1 MIIPRNYIVR
11 TVSGSSEILWE
22 FHRGDHVWMAPG
34 VGWTGEVLRLP
45 ESSRTAGSDG
55 KDRGPR
61 DPILWG
67 FLFWGKHVSVHAV
80 GYVGCY

>member
-1 MIIPRNYIVR
+1 
-11 TVSGSSEILWE
+11 
-22 FHRGDHVWMAPG
+22 MAPG